1 MHQVL
6 HLLDRDADFQTRT
19 LCKILAGD
27 QAVTVGRDHLSAYRW
42 LRTVSAP
49 RLIHAWGWRSLI
61 AAAAAN
67 RGPII
72 HTPTFPVHSG
82 RTPWLKWICKHRNV
96 ETIFDSPELR
106 ELICMRGLSLDLCH
120 TILPAADFTL
130 PNRHEA
136 RRRLGLTDEDFA
148 VLAPGESNASSGHVL
163 ALWAAAMAYEISP
176 TWKFLAWGRGPG
188 SARLQRQAVNM
199 GVAPMTRFAPDLE
212 ISDFVAAADAATATA
227 DPTAGAL
234 PLSMCRAAGL
244 PIAGKP
250 GAKPRNISLELV
262 KLRNDKNRQSNRN
275 PPAQSF
281 SADDYRRAHAEL
293 YEHLSPQSS
302 VLGSTSLTAGSPQH

>member
-96 ETIFDSPELR
+96 ETICDSPELR
-106 ELICMRGLSLDLCH
+106 ELICMRGLPLDRCH
-120 TILPAADFTL
+120 TIPPASDFTS

-148 VLAPGESNASSGHVL
+148 VLAPGETNASSGHVL
-163 ALWAAAMAYEISP
+163 ALWAIAMAYETSN
-176 TWKFLAWGRGPG
+176 TWKFLSWGRGSG
-188 SARLQRQAVNM
+188 SVRVQRQAVNM
-199 GVAPMTRFAPDLE
+199 GVTPMSRFAPNLEFNDL
-212 ISDFVAAADAATATA
+212 IAAADAATATA
-227 DPTAGAL
+227 DPTAGVL
-234 PLSMCRAAGL
+234 PLAICRAAGL

-250 GAKPRNISLELV
+250 SAKPRNVSLELV
-262 KLRNDKNRQSNRN
+262 QLRNDKKPQS
-275 PPAQSF
+275 PDSPAAQLF
-281 SADDYRRAHAEL
+281 TADDYRRAHAEL
-293 YEHLSPQSS
+293 YDRITCR
-302 VLGSTSLTAGSPQH
+302 VRTADHE